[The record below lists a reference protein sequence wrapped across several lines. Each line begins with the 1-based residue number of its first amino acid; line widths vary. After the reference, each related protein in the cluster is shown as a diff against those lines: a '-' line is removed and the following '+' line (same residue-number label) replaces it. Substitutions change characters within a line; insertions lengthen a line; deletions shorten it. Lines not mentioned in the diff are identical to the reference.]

1 MEPSTDP
8 PLVSVVIPTRDRN
21 ALLAETLGS
30 IAAQDWPRI
39 EVVVVNDRGTED
51 PRAVMARI
59 VRPGLVSTVIDVTD
73 VPANRDGAQVARN
86 LGLSHA
92 SGAFVLFLDS
102 DDLLAPDCL
111 ARRMAAF
118 EADPGLDLVVGN
130 CLCFDGAPRPDDPPW
145 SAWREEQD
153 DLLLFVSG
161 RVPWQTSG
169 PLWRRAALDRL
180 GPWAET
186 LRAGH
191 DYEFHIRALALG
203 LRHRR
208 LDGTDFFWRKPRS
221 DSYSG
226 HEAFKRQ
233 HREGQ
238 HIAAFERSIDVVEAQ
253 HRWTGALRAAAWREA
268 VRLAF
273 LARLF
278 GAGRTIAQAA
288 LRRLFALQCAS
299 TFAYLETSACNG
311 LWLDAFGRNPAQ
323 SYLKVR
329 GYLRPGGVPA

>member
-1 MEPSTDP
+1 MRSGAAS
-8 PLVSVVIPTRDRN
+8 PLVSVVVPTRDRN
-21 ALLAETLGS
+21 ALLAETLAS
-30 IAAQDWPRI
+30 VAAQNWPRI
-39 EVVVVNDRGTED
+39 EVVIVNDRGAED
-51 PRAVMARI
+51 PRAVTARI
-59 VRPGLVSTVIDVTD
+59 VRPGLVSTVIDLTD
-73 VPANRDGAQVARN
+73 VPADRDGAQVARN
-86 LGLSHA
+86 VGFQHA

-102 DDLLAPDCL
+102 DDLLGEGCL
-111 ARRMAAF
+111 ARRMAALD
-118 EADPGLDLVVGN
+118 ADPALDFVVGN
-130 CLCFDGAPRPDDPPW
+130 CLCFDGVPRPDDPPW
-145 SAWREEQD
+145 SVWRQEQD
-153 DLLLFVSG
+153 DLFLFVSG

-191 DYEFHIRALALG
+191 DYEFHIRALAHG

-208 LDGTDFFWRKPRS
+208 LDGADFFWRKPRS

-238 HIAAFERSIDVVEAQ
+238 HIAAFERSVDAVDAQ
-253 HRWTGALRAAAWREA
+253 NRWTGALRDAAWREG

-278 GAGRTIAQAA
+278 GAGRAVAQSVLQRLLA
-288 LRRLFALQCAS
+288 LHCGGAFGYVEA
-299 TFAYLETSACNG
+299 TACNR
-311 LWLDAFGRNPAQ
+311 LWLEAFGRNPVQ
-323 SYLKVR
+323 SYLKAR
-329 GYLRPGGVPA
+329 GYLGPGGVPA